1 MGWEIAGRPMW
12 WTKAEFIFP
21 FLYNRKRYCC
31 IFYGRWFWH
40 WERHFSLLYFQLSN
54 FVVTHFRWC
63 LSLLFCHWQV
73 WDVGH
78 CWSGILVST
87 MHGNLLFFLLL
98 LSCLVLIIL
107 MEMYCLKIKIPHP
120 RYPSTRVSVQVPNL
134 GVHFSPERHCRIM
147 DLLAIL
153 QSTTKSSDLGASEVP
168 QTGRASWHPA
178 DLATD
183 ARILVWRVCFYFFLI
198 F

>member
-1 MGWEIAGRPMW
+1 MGTTLLSLIFSTVKLHRHPFQMMSI
-12 WTKAEFIFP
+12 TFI
-21 FLYNRKRYCC
+21 LSLTGVGCR
-31 IFYGRWFWH
+31 
-40 WERHFSLLYFQLSN
+40 SLLIRYTCFHYAWKLTVL
-54 FVVTHFRWC
+54 FVA
-63 LSLLFCHWQV
+63 LSLV
-73 WDVGH
+73 RIV
-78 CWSGILVST
+78 
-87 MHGNLLFFLLL
+87 
-98 LSCLVLIIL
+98 L

-168 QTGRASWHPA
+168 QTGSVSWHPA

-183 ARILVWRVCFYFFLI
+183 ARILVWRVCFFFFLI